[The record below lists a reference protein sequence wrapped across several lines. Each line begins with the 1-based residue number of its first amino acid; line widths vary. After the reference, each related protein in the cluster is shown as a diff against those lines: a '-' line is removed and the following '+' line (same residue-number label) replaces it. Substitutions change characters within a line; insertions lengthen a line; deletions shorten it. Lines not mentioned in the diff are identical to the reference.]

1 MVPYDFFYKPKKG
14 CYNFSMK
21 DITHKT
27 VKKTLIFFGFA
38 FAFAC
43 FFCGCSFFNLK
54 EKSGTVVF
62 SINSENYAK
71 IIRSESSS
79 VPATL
84 FCDIELKGGY
94 SETKTISITKDA
106 RVKFQSIPIGTE
118 LYAEITAYYVENN
131 KKVVVYSG
139 TSATI
144 RITSGENQ
152 LDVTLKKVKAP
163 EEQSDPNNPTDPTDP
178 TNPTDPTETQESEDP
193 EIKMTIYVSGTGNDT
208 EGDGTETNPFE
219 TVDKACESIIAQGT
233 KNTVWTIYIM
243 GDVTG
248 PHEGSNKA
256 GERRYTKDYGRTLI
270 PADLTLEHAKSILLT
285 GYNGLDENE
294 NPKDKINRGLQE
306 IGAGAAYTGTV
317 LVVATKVPVTITNL
331 LLTGSKNDSTN
342 NSDDSYHQKGG
353 GLHITE
359 EATVTLSDGTLISGN
374 DAKYGGGVYNAGRLY
389 LIGKACIGDRS
400 VTTVAN
406 GYVSNGKCSNEY
418 SYGGGVYNTGKLYLG
433 YEKYVSEREN
443 TPKELEGGIYYSYG
457 YDAHGGGIYNTGTVV
472 MKSGTIAYNDGA
484 GGAGGVHIQSGS
496 FTMTGGSIH
505 HNSTGGNG
513 GGVYVAAEGTF
524 NFSSGTISANWA
536 TGDGGGIFITSSS
549 SSAGKVFMYGN
560 AVVGDASQTSAPTSR
575 EGANAAATMG
585 AGIYVSGKL
594 YMGYK
599 SYTSESE
606 NEAAELT
613 GGIFYNYNTNE
624 KYNSGGGGLYISS
637 ASNGTDTNANVRMNS
652 GTIANNSAE
661 KGGAIYISGGSSI
674 VLSGTASIPSG
685 LHNKNDIYSFS
696 YPVYVKDSLINIT
709 EENPVYITPS
719 SDEGRTKYY
728 SSEPVIK
735 LASNAAIESL
745 DEVKDKFAIT
755 PLAATATEMV
765 THWAIG
771 SDGKVMQNKTNL
783 YVASIENGGSDNN
796 DGLSA
801 STPLAS
807 LQAAMNKMDDISKDY
822 IVTLNGELFGAQTIS
837 DPANGRILANSIK
850 LSAKNTASYT
860 DSEPKDLLNGNFGD
874 NEPGTTLTISTAVPV
889 TLYCIAI
896 KGGHGTV
903 KNRKLVGGGLLVQE
917 GSSVSLEYYS
927 RVINNKTSY
936 NGSGLSGCGAGAYV
950 SKDAKLFLNS
960 NSFIANNTDAD
971 SGGGVYV
978 ADGGYLRIQK
988 GSTSRIR
995 NNAANINGGGLYLED
1010 NAIMEL
1016 YGGYIHDNTV
1026 GTNAAGTNAINGLGT
1041 GVYVSK
1047 AANLRISGAATVT
1060 IPGDVYLQDN
1070 VQIEVTDSVSGSPNL
1085 RLTPE
1090 TYPAENEAL
1099 YLIKINNDTSSST
1112 LYWSGVASHFEITP
1126 QILSNGQKQYWF
1138 VDKDNNGKLSKKAG
1152 TELTVSIPSYVKNDI
1167 TVSVTANGRAVDD
1180 ISHIAGG
1187 TTLIFRAA
1195 SGFANYTWSFDGVVQ
1210 TNTQTASSTAP
1221 TVFTLDTTTLP
1232 VGAYVIYL
1240 EAKDA
1245 DGEFYSYTAQ
1255 VKVSAN

>member
-1 MVPYDFFYKPKKG
+1 
-14 CYNFSMK
+14 MK

-54 EKSGTVVF
+54 EKTGSVVF
-62 SINSENYAK
+62 SVSAENYAK
-71 IIRSESSS
+71 IMRSESSS

-94 SETKTISITKDA
+94 SETKTISITKGA
-106 RVKFQSIPIGTE
+106 TVNFESIPIGTE

-139 TSATI
+139 TSATVKV
-144 RITSGENQ
+144 TAGETP

-163 EEQSDPNNPTDPTDP
+163 EEQTE
-178 TNPTDPTETQESEDP
+178 PTEPQEPQEPEEP
-193 EIKMTIYVSGTGNDT
+193 EIQMTIYVSGTGNDT
-208 EGDGTETNPFE
+208 EGDGTEAKPFE

-248 PHEGSNKA
+248 PHEGTNKA
-256 GERRYTKDYGRTLI
+256 GARTYPKDFGRSII
-270 PADLTLEHAKSILLT
+270 PAEITLDKAKAIHLT

-294 NPKDKINRGLQE
+294 NPKDKINRGLQD
-306 IGAGAAYTGTV
+306 IAGAGAAYTGTV
-317 LVVATKVPVTITNL
+317 LAVVTEVPVTITNL
-331 LLTGSKNDSTN
+331 LLTGSQNDSTN
-342 NSDDSYHQKGG
+342 NSDDPYHTKGG
-353 GLHITE
+353 GLFVS
-359 EATVTLSDGTLISGN
+359 EASTVTLSDGALIAGN
-374 DAKYGGGVYNAGRLY
+374 DAKYGGGVYNAGTIY
-389 LIGKACIGDRS
+389 LVGKACIGDRT
-400 VTTVAN
+400 VTSVAN
-406 GYVSNGKCSNEY
+406 GYVKNGKCSNEY
-418 SYGGGVYNTGKLYLG
+418 SYGGGVYNIGNLYLG
-433 YEKYVSEREN
+433 YEKYVSETEN
-443 TPKELEGGIYYSYG
+443 TPKELKGGIYYSFG
-457 YDAHGGGIYNTGTVV
+457 YDAHGGGIYNKGTTV
-472 MKSGTIAYNDGA
+472 MNSGTIAYNDGA
-484 GGAGGVHIQSGS
+484 GAAGGVYIASGT

-513 GGVYVAAEGTF
+513 GGVFVAAEGTF
-524 NFSSGTISANWA
+524 HFSDGTISANWA
-536 TGDGGGIFITSSS
+536 TGDGGGVCIYSNST
-549 SSAGKVFMYGN
+549 SAGKMFMYGN

-575 EGANAAATMG
+575 EGANAVATMG

-606 NEAAELT
+606 NEPAELT

-624 KYNSGGGGLYISS
+624 KYNSGGGGLYINS
-637 ASNGTDTNANVRMNS
+637 ASNGTDINANVRMNS

-661 KGGAIYISGGSSI
+661 KGGAIYITGGSSI
-674 VLSGTASIPSG
+674 VLSGTAAIPSG
-685 LHNKNDIYSFS
+685 VHNRNDIYSLS

-709 EENPVYITPS
+709 EQNPVYITPS
-719 SDEGRTKYY
+719 SDDGKTIYY
-728 SSEPVIK
+728 SSSPVIK
-735 LASNAAIESL
+735 LASNTAIESL

-755 PLAATATEMV
+755 PLTATATGMV

-822 IVTLNGELFGAQTIS
+822 IVTLDGELLGAQTIS
-837 DPANGRILANSIK
+837 DPKNGRIQANSIK
-850 LSAKNTASYT
+850 LTAKNASSYVST
-860 DSEPKDLLNGNFGD
+860 EPKDLLNGNFGD
-874 NEPGTTLTISTAVPV
+874 NESGTTLTINTAVPV

-896 KGGHGTV
+896 KGGHGTI
-903 KNRKLVGGGLLVQE
+903 KNGKLVGGGLLIQE

-960 NSFIANNTDAD
+960 NSFIADNTDAD
-971 SGGGVYV
+971 FGGGVYV
-978 ADGGYLRIQK
+978 ADGGYLKLQK
-988 GSTSRIR
+988 GSTSHIR
-995 NNAANINGGGLYLED
+995 NNAASKKGGGVFLED
-1010 NAIMEL
+1010 NALMEL
-1016 YGGYIHDNTV
+1016 YGGYIHDNE
-1026 GTNAAGTNAINGLGT
+1026 AGTDTNTISGTPSGLGT
-1041 GVYVSK
+1041 GIYLSK

-1060 IPGDVYLQDN
+1060 IPNDVYLQNN
-1070 VQIEVTDSVSGSPNL
+1070 VQVEVTAGLSGTPNA

-1090 TYPAENEAL
+1090 AYPTGDEAL
-1099 YLIKINNDTSSST
+1099 CLIKLNNEISSST
-1112 LYWSGVASHFEITP
+1112 LTWYGVASHFEITP

-1138 VDKDNNGKLSKKAG
+1138 VDKDNNNNGKLSKKAG
-1152 TELTVSIPSYVKNDI
+1152 TELAVSIPSYVKNDI
-1167 TVSVTANGRAVDD
+1167 AVSVTADGKALDD
-1180 ISHIAGG
+1180 IAHIAGG
-1187 TTLIFRAA
+1187 TTLTFTAA
-1195 SGFANYTWSFDGVVQ
+1195 SGFTDYTWSFDGVVQ
-1210 TNTQTASSTAP
+1210 TNSQTSSSTVP
-1221 TVFTLDTTTLP
+1221 TVFPLDTTTLP

-1240 EAKDA
+1240 QAKDI
-1245 DGEFYSYTAQ
+1245 DGEYFSYTAQ
-1255 VKVSAN
+1255 VTVSGN